1 MAAEGRVLYNYNGEY
16 KKGLLGKKKISATL
30 YEDYIEGVGAEYYV
44 GELRE
49 VPFKL
54 NITDIKKV

>member
-16 KKGLLGKKKISATL
+16 KKGLLGKKKISAKL

-49 VPFKL
+49 VPF
-54 NITDIKKV
+54 